1 MTSSSGGA
9 TSVETEIINSLDETD
24 NERDYNTEYPE
35 EQDTQYIASEFATGL
50 SNELARIKISF
61 SDLDLKT
68 AVWLNPLT
76 QCLSSGEIDTLDEV
90 YQPRNHI
97 NKYINEVIEELDEVD
112 EPFINIANEDKD
124 KDVKSIIAVDE
135 SLPGTLKTKKTILFG
150 GKNLVKFL
158 SVNFM
163 FENI

>member
-68 AVWLNPLT
+68 AV
-76 QCLSSGEIDTLDEV
+76 
-90 YQPRNHI
+90 
-97 NKYINEVIEELDEVD
+97 
-112 EPFINIANEDKD
+112 
-124 KDVKSIIAVDE
+124 
-135 SLPGTLKTKKTILFG
+135 
-150 GKNLVKFL
+150 
-158 SVNFM
+158 
-163 FENI
+163 